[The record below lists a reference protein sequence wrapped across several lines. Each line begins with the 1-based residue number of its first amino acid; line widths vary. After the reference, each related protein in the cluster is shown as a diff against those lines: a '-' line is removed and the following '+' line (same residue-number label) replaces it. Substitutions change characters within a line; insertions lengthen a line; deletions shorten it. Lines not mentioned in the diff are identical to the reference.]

1 MTQSAV
7 NQSAV
12 NQSETANADPKI
24 LLLHTGGTI
33 GMREGPR
40 GYEADG
46 ARLETL
52 IERLPQ
58 LSDPTMP
65 RFTTP
70 PFRSGRRVRFDVVQ
84 YETLLDSANLDLPAW
99 ARIAEDI
106 GARMDAYDGF
116 VILHGTDTMAYTA
129 SALSF
134 MLEGLKKPV
143 ILTGSQIPLV
153 QLRNDGLDNLLG
165 ALGLAAHYAVP
176 EVCIYFHHE
185 LFRGNRASKHD
196 ATSLDAFESPNLPPL
211 VKVGIDVEFRRE
223 LVLPIDPRPFH
234 VETRLSPNVAA
245 LRVYPGIT
253 RGILENFLRPPL
265 EGLVLETYGSGNFPD
280 QRKDLLAVLRA
291 ACERGLVV
299 LNVTQCPRGVV
310 KDTYAAGRALAD
322 IGVLPGGDLT
332 AEAALTKLAYVLGK
346 GLPRAEAQ
354 ALLTRPLRGEMS
366 D

>member
-1 MTQSAV
+1 M
-7 NQSAV
+7 NR
-12 NQSETANADPKI
+12 DPNEPPKV

-33 GMREGPR
+33 GMRQGPR

-46 ARLETL
+46 PPLTELLEK
-52 IERLPQ
+52 LPQ
-58 LSDPTMP
+58 LCDPALP

-70 PFRSGRRVRFDVVQ
+70 AFRNGRRVQYEVVQ
-84 YETLLDSANLDLPAW
+84 YQPLLDSANLDLSSW
-99 ARIAEDI
+99 AKIAGDI
-106 GARMDAYDGF
+106 GARMEDYDGF
-116 VILHGTDTMAYTA
+116 VVLHGTDTMAYTA

-165 ALGLAAHYAVP
+165 ALGLAAHSAAFGWP
-176 EVCIYFHHE
+176 ISEVCIYFHHE

-211 VKVGIDVEFRRE
+211 VRVGIDVEVRRE
-223 LVLPIDPRPFH
+223 LLLPSDGRPFH
-234 VETRLSPNVAA
+234 VEPRLSPNVAA

-253 RGILENFLRPPL
+253 RNILENFLRPPL

-280 QRKDLLAVLRA
+280 QRKDLLEVLKA
-291 ACERGLVV
+291 ACARGVLV

-310 KDTYAAGRALAD
+310 KDAYAAGRALSE
-322 IGVLPGGDLT
+322 IGVISGGDLT
-332 AEAALTKLAYVLGK
+332 AEAGLTKLAYVIGK
-346 GLPRAEAQ
+346 GLPHAEAI

-366 D
+366 E